1 MMLATIS
8 LELDDVKQ
16 FPVVDFV
23 ISVTAPRPP
32 LLLRDLRGLDFLAF
46 ELDCLLW
53 ALDPGILRRRILARQ
68 RIRGMRRFN
77 KKPNQQLCLSE
88 ELKVKMFEADQRRY
102 FSQFEDREFCDNLM
116 EGVVK
121 VLKDEHPSS
130 LILSSHDFEED
141 PFDYPHQRLLLGTR
155 RPVDADLCPIFDEED
170 DHLDG
175 DLRLTFDEKT
185 LRITSIIIENQLC
198 FDPGTNPTPFSTDI
212 REHCEKL
219 DLIDSVPE
227 MFVKISSED
236 MKCFG
241 FDKVK

>member
-1 MMLATIS
+1 MTCEDNC
-8 LELDDVKQ
+8 ELPFSESDLVFDDEE
-16 FPVVDFV
+16 
-23 ISVTAPRPP
+23 TN
-32 LLLRDLRGLDFLAF
+32 GLTCF
-46 ELDCLLW
+46 E
-53 ALDPGILRRRILARQ
+53 Q
-68 RIRGMRRFN
+68 
-77 KKPNQQLCLSE
+77 
-88 ELKVKMFEADQRRY
+88 
-102 FSQFEDREFCDNLM
+102 
-116 EGVVK
+116 
-121 VLKDEHPSS
+121 EHPSS